1 MQIKEVDV
9 EKAEIFS
16 IGQQYSHNALVIHFV
31 NLPNQKNKYIY
42 YKIDDIEE
50 EIPLVSDLFIVSRPL
65 TMHSGEV
72 KAQIIV
78 RDEANEIIG
87 LTKNFTM
94 IIKASNYCG
103 VGKDEN
109 YPDDPNI
116 KNYFVKIDEKVNSFE
131 ELVNLVQTKLDNGEF
146 VGAQGPKG
154 ETGDPGEK
162 GEPGDVTEEYRNLAS
177 HIAQN
182 ASDAQ
187 TSATNAQTS
196 ASNAQKALDDTK
208 AFANQTKSELNQIKT
223 DTSGLKDEANASA
236 VNAKASETKA
246 KEYADNLQASTDDI
260 SKLKEDLVANTK
272 EDAKTKRSL
281 SALWALNNGIS
292 YRFETDSEKAYQKQ
306 IPSGAK
312 LGSVNKVGGKTIVMN
327 QLIDPSRRDA
337 KKIEFDELTKHFKYD
352 NWIDIGSKYI
362 CSNINIIKGHKYYI
376 YATDKVRYAIT
387 YFYGEGMKEILTK
400 DTDAESVIQKILIAT
415 GSGINNLYF
424 NRYTATSE
432 NVSYFD
438 GCINLIDLTKMFG
451 FGNEPS
457 TPEEFEAMFPN
468 DYYAYNEG
476 ELMSMGVN
484 DVVEKG
490 RNLFDCYGFSS
501 KVILHINDKREFT
514 NEHGTSI
521 STIEPVNKVIA
532 TQTQAHDSYIT
543 AAVNGVF
550 YIGIKNME
558 SSKNYIL
565 SFDFTPTKMLFESNS
580 LLILVNG
587 RFPSSPVS
595 VDKLNVKKRV
605 AFPFEYKVVDDR
617 QFLEIRLSGMSG
629 IFENFQLD
637 EGNIE
642 TAYTPYYAPIS
653 HPIPQSI
660 LSLDGYGWSAGTAY
674 NYVDL
679 ENKKYYKCVDKVD
692 LGTFKEM
699 YPYSGVTPEEGRYVY
714 AINISTINTK
724 SNSNAICELFDSVS
738 FDELTSKDGMFLNSA
753 FNQLLVST
761 SKYKSIKELKSY
773 INGKY
778 LYYELAKPIVTD
790 ISELIGDTFQ
800 EPLEVESGGSLTFKN
815 TNGDGYQV
823 AVPSDIQYVVALSE
837 VNT

>member
-1 MQIKEVDV
+1 M
-9 EKAEIFS
+9 
-16 IGQQYSHNALVIHFV
+16 
-31 NLPNQKNKYIY
+31 
-42 YKIDDIEE
+42 
-50 EIPLVSDLFIVSRPL
+50 
-65 TMHSGEV
+65 
-72 KAQIIV
+72 
-78 RDEANEIIG
+78 
-87 LTKNFTM
+87 
-94 IIKASNYCG
+94 
-103 VGKDEN
+103 
-109 YPDDPNI
+109 
-116 KNYFVKIDEKVNSFE
+116 
-131 ELVNLVQTKLDNGEF
+131 DNGEF

-154 ETGDPGEK
+154 EKGEPGEK
-162 GEPGDVTEEYRNLAS
+162 GDPGSVTKEFKDLAS

-223 DTSGLKDEANASA
+223 DTSGLKDETNASA

-327 QLIDPSRRDA
+327 QIFKIASTNANGLTISVDSDGLITINGTSTSYYTVFSQINDLQNKEGKFFVKMTVIENPNNVAFRYGYSNRGKFTDNISSGSTS
-337 KKIEFDELTKHFKYD
+337 KIFTQTKEELVKGKYQGLQGFQEGTVFDNVK
-352 NWIDIGSKYI
+352 
-362 CSNINIIKGHKYYI
+362 IKI
-376 YATDKVRYAIT
+376 MI
-387 YFYGEGMKEILTK
+387 F
-400 DTDAESVIQKILIAT
+400 
-415 GSGINNLYF
+415 
-424 NRYTATSE
+424 
-432 NVSYFD
+432 
-438 GCINLIDLTKMFG
+438 DLTKMFG
-451 FGNEPS
+451 SENEPS
-457 TPEEFEAMFPN
+457 TTQEFEAMFPN
-468 DYYAYNEG
+468 EYYPYNEG
-476 ELMSMGVN
+476 ELKSMSVN

-490 RNLFDCYGFSS
+490 RNLCDCYGFSS

-514 NEHGTSI
+514 NEYGTSI

-532 TQTQAHDSYIT
+532 TQTQAPDSYIT
-543 AAVNGVF
+543 ATANGFF

-565 SFDFTPTKMLFESNS
+565 SFDFTPTKMLLESNS

-617 QFLEIRLSGMSG
+617 RFLEIRLSGMSG

-642 TAYTPYYAPIS
+642 TAYTSYYAPIS

-674 NYVDL
+674 NYVDF

-692 LGTFKEM
+692 LGTFEEI
-699 YPYSGVTPEEGRYVY
+699 YLYSGVTPEEGRYVY
-714 AINISTINTK
+714 AINISAIKVK

-738 FDELTSKDGMFLNSA
+738 FDELNSKDGMFLNSA
-753 FNQLLVST
+753 YNQLLIST
-761 SKYKSIKELKSY
+761 IKCKNMKELKSY
-773 INGKY
+773 VNGKY
-778 LYYELAKPIVTD
+778 LYFEPDEPIVTD
-790 ISELIGDTFQ
+790 ISDIIGDTFQ
-800 EPLEVESGGSLTFKN
+800 EPFEVESSGSFTFKN
-815 TNGDGYQV
+815 INGDGYQI
-823 AVPSDIQYVVALSE
+823 AVPSDIQYTVALSE
-837 VNT
+837 VNA